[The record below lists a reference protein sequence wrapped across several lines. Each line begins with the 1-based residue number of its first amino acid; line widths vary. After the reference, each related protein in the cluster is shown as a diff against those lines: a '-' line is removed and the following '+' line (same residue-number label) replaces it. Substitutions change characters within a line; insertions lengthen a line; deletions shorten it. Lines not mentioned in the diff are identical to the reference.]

1 MKYPLP
7 ATAAWLGVVAAAFA
21 LGWKLKP
28 PDRRI
33 DGVGASASSAPL
45 TPPSLSSRRHSL
57 AAAAGGVGQ
66 AAEGTADRPL
76 TSADIAALGKAF
88 RTATDPIIKLD
99 AFATLLAG
107 RQRPAS

>member
-1 MKYPLP
+1 MKYPLS

-21 LGWKLKP
+21 MGWKLKP

-33 DGVGASASSAPL
+33 DGVGASASSPS
-45 TPPSLSSRRHSL
+45 PSLSSRRHSP
-57 AAAAGGVGQ
+57 AAAADGVGQ

-88 RTATDPIIKLD
+88 RTATPDH
-99 AFATLLAG
+99 
-107 RQRPAS
+107 